1 MTAFQSSTPENPD
14 NKVPR
19 AENPK
24 GPVPTARRKKAK
36 TPESDAE
43 KNVESVDVR
52 ARDRASVLGEC
63 QHQGLDSADSDMPL
77 PESDQTKD
85 ENSDSADL
93 PSTPSAIAGVETLP
107 NAVASESSGDT
118 DSSRS
123 PMSDPQI
130 EGAPAKAASG
140 VDGNVPNRGMILVDD
155 TIRTEEAKSNETGEA
170 KSEGTNGDN
179 QPPVL
184 TPESIANHAKKQGV
198 EFFRDQQGSFFAW
211 VPVTTNE
218 GTHFECHPSRSK
230 SLLAQLINLIRI
242 RSTSELKLSKLKQ
255 AIEIME
261 LDAYQ
266 SPIVE
271 LENRRATRNKV
282 ALIDLGG
289 PGWKMINAGPD
300 GWTVTSQQKP
310 TFYRPQHLRALPH
323 PERGGD
329 IDELFS
335 FVPAENPQEKLL
347 MTAWLLAALHAGI
360 PNPIL
365 VFVGQ
370 QGSAKTT
377 RTKRIRSL
385 LDPSVT
391 PVLGELEMS
400 NLFLTF
406 QHHAVPCFENVS
418 QFNRRVADMFCRA
431 VTGNGV
437 ERRKLYTDSDQ
448 VLFSFRRSIIINGID
463 TPSMRPDFLD
473 RCLIVNCERMDKFQP
488 LHELDRQFEE
498 SRPRILGAMLDV
510 LVKTLRVLPSTP
522 TAEEFRMA
530 DFAHFGRAVA
540 IALGQQPS
548 DFDKAYRLNIRHR
561 NFEVLEDAPM
571 VQLLKEFCL
580 EHPAAD
586 PWIGSAVS
594 LLDELQAIATNKGD
608 VNGMKDLPKSGR
620 WLSSR
625 LGEMTSALKT
635 IGIVVE
641 KLQRT
646 HDQRGWKVFGE

>member
-19 AENPK
+19 PENPK
-24 GPVPTARRKKAK
+24 GPVPRARRKKAK

-52 ARDRASVLGEC
+52 ALDGASMLGEC
-63 QHQGLDSADSDMPL
+63 QHQRTDSSNPETPV
-77 PESDQTKD
+77 PESDQKID
-85 ENSDSADL
+85 KNADSAEFSI
-93 PSTPSAIAGVETLP
+93 PSTNAGADTPSNTE
-107 NAVASESSGDT
+107 ASELSGDT
-118 DSSRS
+118 DSFQSS
-123 PMSDPQI
+123 ISDPYI
-130 EGAPAKAASG
+130 AVTPAKAASG

-155 TIRTEEAKSNETGEA
+155 TIRTDEAESNETGEA
-170 KSEGTNGDN
+170 KSNGTGGDSE
-179 QPPVL
+179 PPVL
-184 TPESIANHAKKQGV
+184 TPELIAKHAREGGV
-198 EFFRDQQGSFFAW
+198 RCFRDQHGSFFVW
-211 VPVTTNE
+211 VPVATKD

-230 SLLAQLINLIRI
+230 SFLALLLELIRI
-242 RSTSELKLSKLKQ
+242 RSKSTLKFSRVKQ
-255 AIEIME
+255 AIEILE

-266 SPIVE
+266 SPIVN
-271 LENRRATRNKV
+271 LENRGASQKE
-282 ALIDLGG
+282 LSFIDLGD
-289 PGWKMINAGPD
+289 PERNMIKVGPD
-300 GWTVTSQQKP
+300 RWDITSQKTP
-310 TFYRPQHLRALPH
+310 MFYRPQHLRALPH

-377 RTKRIRSL
+377 RTKRFRSL
-385 LDPSVT
+385 LDPSFT
-391 PVLGELEMS
+391 PVLGDLEMS

-473 RCLIVNCERMDKFQP
+473 RCLIINCERKKKFQP
-488 LHELDRQFEE
+488 LHELDQQFEE
-498 SRPRILGAMLDV
+498 ARPRIFGAMLDV
-510 LVKTLRVLPSTP
+510 LVETLRVLPSTA

-548 DFDKAYRLNIRHR
+548 AFDEAYRLNIRHR

-571 VQLLKEFCL
+571 VQLLKEFSL
-580 EHPAAD
+580 KHPAAD

-594 LLDELQAIATNKGD
+594 LLDELQTIATNKGD
-608 VNGMKDLPKSGR
+608 ANGMKDLPKSGR
-620 WLSSR
+620 CLSIR

-635 IGIVVE
+635 TKIIVE

-646 HDQRGWKVFGE
+646 NDLRGWKVFAE